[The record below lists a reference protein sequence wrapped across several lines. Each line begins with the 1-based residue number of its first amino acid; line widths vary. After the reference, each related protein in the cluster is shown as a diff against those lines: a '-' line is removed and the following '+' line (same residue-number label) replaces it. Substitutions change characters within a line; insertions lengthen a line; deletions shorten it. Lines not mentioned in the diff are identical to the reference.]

1 MERTR
6 FVFSCEDCKHYKDGK
21 CDQDF
26 EIDQFADAYDCTG
39 FEDENPVWML
49 KVESMEFEEL
59 KQIVIDSIDEAK
71 TPIDLMQIIVKKVY
85 EKGVEDG
92 KNQH

>member
-1 MERTR
+1 MEKAR

-39 FEDENPVWML
+39 FEDENPV
-49 KVESMEFEEL
+49 
-59 KQIVIDSIDEAK
+59 
-71 TPIDLMQIIVKKVY
+71 
-85 EKGVEDG
+85 
-92 KNQH
+92 